1 MEMTIENPVL
11 FQRIGTTAVLTLNR
25 PARLNALTLQ
35 MLDDIDVILDEIE
48 SDSEI
53 SVLVFRSASPRFFCA
68 GADVNEWGAIDPEK
82 MGSRFI
88 RAGNRVMRRIAE
100 LDKPTV
106 AVLSGS
112 ALGGGLELALSCDL
126 RYALSSIQV
135 GFPEAAVG
143 AIPGWMGC
151 QRLANL
157 VGPARARQMILVG
170 APISAA
176 TALDWGI
183 VNGTSETLEQL
194 DQQIQETCDLLAKRS
209 SVSISV
215 AKRLLRLIEP
225 SGTEA
230 AHEFAAT
237 VCKSTPD
244 ATEGVAAFREKRP
257 AIFR

>member
-1 MEMTIENPVL
+1 MNAENAVL
-11 FQRIGTTAVLTLNR
+11 FHHTGTIAILTLNR
-25 PARLNALTLQ
+25 LARLNALTLE
-35 MLDDIDVILDEIE
+35 MLQHIDQILEEIE
-48 SDSEI
+48 TDNEI
-53 SVLVFRSASPRFFCA
+53 SVLVLRSASQRIFCA

-100 LDKPTV
+100 LDKPTI
-106 AVLSGS
+106 AVLNGS

-157 VGPARARQMILVG
+157 VGPARAREMILLG
-170 APISAA
+170 ASISAA
-176 TALDWGI
+176 TALDWGVI
-183 VNGTSETLEQL
+183 NGVSETLEQL
-194 DQQIQETCDLLAKRS
+194 DEQVHDVCALLGKRS
-209 SVSISV
+209 RVSISV

-230 AHEFAAT
+230 VHEFAAS

-244 ATEGVAAFREKRP
+244 AEEGVAAFREKRV

>member
-1 MEMTIENPVL
+1 MNTDKPVL
-11 FQRIGTTAVLTLNR
+11 FQRTGTAAVVTLNR
-25 PARLNALTLQ
+25 PTRLNALTLQ
-35 MLDDIDVILDEIE
+35 MLAEIDQILDEIE
-48 SDSEI
+48 TDREI
-53 SVLVFRSASPRFFCA
+53 SVLVFRSASDRFFCA
-68 GADVNEWGAIDPEK
+68 GADVNEWGAIEPEK

-100 LDKPTV
+100 LDNPTI

-151 QRLANL
+151 QRLSDL
-157 VGPARARQMILVG
+157 VGPARARQMILLG
-170 APISAA
+170 SPISAPM
-176 TALDWGI
+176 ALEWGV
-183 VNGTSETLEQL
+183 VNGVSETTEQL
-194 DQQIQETCDLLAKRS
+194 DEHVQGVCELIDKRS
-209 SVSISV
+209 SASISV
-215 AKRLLRLIEP
+215 SKRLLRLIES

-244 ATEGVAAFREKRP
+244 AEEGVAAFREKRA

>member
-1 MEMTIENPVL
+1 MNAENAVL
-11 FQRIGTTAVLTLNR
+11 FHRTETTAILTLNR
-25 PARLNALTLQ
+25 PARLNALTLE
-35 MLDDIDVILDEIE
+35 MLQHIDQILEE
-48 SDSEI
+48 VETNNEI
-53 SVLVFRSASPRFFCA
+53 SVLVLRSASQRFFCA

-100 LDKPTV
+100 LDKPTI
-106 AVLSGS
+106 AVLNGS

-126 RYALSSIQV
+126 RYALSSIQI

-157 VGPARARQMILVG
+157 VGPARAREMILLG
-170 APISAA
+170 TSIPAA
-176 TALDWGI
+176 TALDWGV
-183 VNGTSETLEQL
+183 VNGVSETLEQL
-194 DQQIQETCDLLAKRS
+194 DEQVRDVCALLGKRS
-209 SVSISV
+209 GVSMSV

-230 AHEFAAT
+230 AHEFAAS
-237 VCKSTPD
+237 VCKATPD
-244 ATEGVAAFREKRP
+244 AEEGVAAFREKRA

>member
-1 MEMTIENPVL
+1 MNAENAVL
-11 FQRIGTTAVLTLNR
+11 FHRAETAAVLTLNR
-25 PARLNALTLQ
+25 PARLNALTLE
-35 MLDDIDVILDEIE
+35 MLQHIDQILEEIE
-48 SDSEI
+48 TDSEI
-53 SVLVFRSASPRFFCA
+53 SVLVLRSASQRFFCA

-82 MGSRFI
+82 MGSMFI
-88 RAGNRVMRRIAE
+88 RAGNRIMRRIAE
-100 LDKPTV
+100 LDKPTI
-106 AVLSGS
+106 AVLNGS

-157 VGPARARQMILVG
+157 VGPARAREMILLG
-170 APISAA
+170 KSISAA
-176 TALDWGI
+176 TALYWGVI
-183 VNGTSETLEQL
+183 NGVSETLEQL
-194 DQQIQETCDLLAKRS
+194 EEQVHDVCALLGKRS
-209 SVSISV
+209 RVSISV

-230 AHEFAAT
+230 VHEFAAS

-244 ATEGVAAFREKRP
+244 AEEGVAAFREKRA